1 METDGINA
9 LNPYIGIAE
18 PVSRQPFGSVV
29 LRQSQGPV
37 IDYLTRPMVP
47 SPASRRRDTL
57 KGIAQFLP
65 FISGEL
71 AKAEGDKLG
80 VALSGLDFLGAAGAP
95 AKAVVKKGVGSLDD
109 KNTIKLVHGTTADV
123 AKQIERFGEI
133 QPKLGSFV
141 EDMYITRGDYADIP
155 PSDYP
160 PLASFFSTADDPSS
174 AIGAMKAQIGYKL
187 GKELN
192 DPISLDEIK
201 KYGAVVL
208 SDADPRT
215 IFKMG
220 EDYRPYNLMDE
231 PASIDEPLGFE
242 SEDIVSLIPQKPKKV
257 LIGDDL
263 VKYVKKNDPEFAG
276 IQSLTKKVEKPKKV
290 KKLKPKETEQ
300 LFSGIESTKR
310 ESLDA
315 PYKNP
320 IIDLVN
326 ERPELTQLSKSAL
339 DPNEDGVVSLFRV
352 YNLKEG
358 QELLPEK
365 GIASLSTDVAPALAI
380 GQKMEFIR
388 GGGFNPM
395 SLGPETPE
403 FTIKRPAKL
412 IRYEVPID
420 RVKAH
425 VPSLLDQVPAR
436 TANAEKNYKFMSAS
450 DEKEVLADLS
460 GIQPAEIF
468 DVPFRAGARY
478 FKGDIPAY
486 RPSPY
491 DIEKGEDPTRV
502 LNYGLFRLFEEGRT
516 PKGLMRDIMKSGSP
530 KFRREPKSAYMS
542 YKNYLAKVAAD
553 EANPSRRPGSFSGGE
568 KTYAEL
574 NPGVSPYQ
582 LYGPE
587 DYPMPIASR
596 PRAKQDYQDL
606 LDAFEEYKK
615 IKGIGSL

>member
-9 LNPYIGIAE
+9 LNPAPDVGGIL
-18 PVSRQPFGSVV
+18 PPQINRP
-29 LRQSQGPV
+29 GPV

-80 VALSGLDFLGAAGAP
+80 VALSGIDFLGAAAAP
-95 AKAVVKKGVGSLDD
+95 AKAVVKKG
-109 KNTIKLVHGTTADV
+109 
-123 AKQIERFGEI
+123 IE
-133 QPKLGSFV
+133 P
-141 EDMYITRGDYADIP
+141 
-155 PSDYP
+155 
-160 PLASFFSTADDPSS
+160 
-174 AIGAMKAQIGYKL
+174 
-187 GKELN
+187 
-192 DPISLDEIK
+192 
-201 KYGAVVL
+201 
-208 SDADPRT
+208 
-215 IFKMG
+215 
-220 EDYRPYNLMDE
+220 
-231 PASIDEPLGFE
+231 
-242 SEDIVSLIPQKPKKV
+242 
-257 LIGDDL
+257 
-263 VKYVKKNDPEFAG
+263 
-276 IQSLTKKVEKPKKV
+276 LTKKVEKPKKV

-326 ERPELTQLSKSAL
+326 ERPELIQISKSAL

-425 VPSLLDQVPAR
+425 IPSLLDQVPAR

>member
-9 LNPYIGIAE
+9 LNPAPDVGGIL
-18 PVSRQPFGSVV
+18 PPQINRP
-29 LRQSQGPV
+29 GPV

-47 SPASRRRDTL
+47 SPKSRRRDTL
-57 KGIAQFLP
+57 KGIAQFIP
-65 FISGEL
+65 FLSGEL

-95 AKAVVKKGVGSLDD
+95 AKAAVKKGISSLNDDAIDTSYRISHQPSGRTDDAIQLDD
-109 KNTIKLVHGTTADV
+109 LTKDISGNEGGYPDDFYGPKGQQLYAPGKMFADDEYGIANTQSYEKILESKNKPNKEITIYRAVPAGVKKINEGDFVTLS
-123 AKQIERFGEI
+123 
-133 QPKLGSFV
+133 PKYAELHATSG
-141 EDMYITRGDYADIP
+141 YGQRGDEA
-155 PSDYP
+155 
-160 PLASFFSTADDPSS
+160 
-174 AIGAMKAQIGYKL
+174 
-187 GKELN
+187 GKV
-192 DPISLDEIK
+192 IS
-201 KYGAVVL
+201 
-208 SDADPRT
+208 
-215 IFKMG
+215 
-220 EDYRPYNLMDE
+220 
-231 PASIDEPLGFE
+231 
-242 SEDIVSLIPQKPKKV
+242 KKV
-257 LIGDDL
+257 KVQDIIWDG
-263 VKYVKKNDPEFAG
+263 NDVNEFGYFPKIA
-276 IQSLTKKVEKPKKV
+276 KKVEKPKKV

-320 IIDLVN
+320 IVDLVN

-365 GIASLSTDVAPALAI
+365 GIASLSTDVAPALEI

-395 SLGPETPE
+395 SLGRETPE
-403 FTIKRPAKL
+403 FTIERPAKL
-412 IRYEVPID
+412 IRYEVPIE

-436 TANAEKNYKFMSAS
+436 AANAEKNSKFMSAS
-450 DEKEVLADLS
+450 SEKEVLADLS

-478 FKGDIPAY
+478 FEGSVPAY

-491 DIEKGEDPTRV
+491 DIEKGADPTRV

-553 EANPSRRPGSFSGGE
+553 EANPSRRPASFSGDQ

-582 LYGPE
+582 MYGPE
-587 DYPMPIASR
+587 EFPMPIASR

-606 LDAFEEYKK
+606 LDAFEKYKK

>member
-9 LNPYIGIAE
+9 LNPAPDVGGIL
-18 PVSRQPFGSVV
+18 PPQINRP
-29 LRQSQGPV
+29 GPV

-71 AKAEGDKLG
+71 AKAEGDMLG
-80 VALSGLDFLGAAGAP
+80 VALAPLDALGAASAP
-95 AKAVVKKGVGSLDD
+95 AKAVAKKGILSLNKVYHGSPNENLTEASISKSKQSENFMPHVSATDSPLLAKSFTKGELGNLPEGKIYESVGDFKIIDYTTDEGRKIWDSLGKTDYD
-109 KNTIKLVHGTTADV
+109 RSINAKKAGFDGRKINNYEKLKIDNFYPDIDYKDV
-123 AKQIERFGEI
+123 KDASEI
-133 QPKLGSFV
+133 QFFKDL
-141 EDMYITRGDYADIP
+141 
-155 PSDYP
+155 
-160 PLASFFSTADDPSS
+160 PLQPFT
-174 AIGAMKAQIGYKL
+174 K
-187 GKELN
+187 
-192 DPISLDEIK
+192 
-201 KYGAVVL
+201 
-208 SDADPRT
+208 
-215 IFKMG
+215 
-220 EDYRPYNLMDE
+220 
-231 PASIDEPLGFE
+231 
-242 SEDIVSLIPQKPKKV
+242 
-257 LIGDDL
+257 
-263 VKYVKKNDPEFAG
+263 G
-276 IQSLTKKVEKPKKV
+276 IQSLGKKVEKPKKV

-365 GIASLSTDVAPALAI
+365 GIASLSTDVAPALEI

-436 TANAEKNYKFMSAS
+436 AANAEKNSKFMSAS
-450 DEKEVLADLS
+450 SEKEVLADLS

-478 FKGDIPAY
+478 FAGSVPAY

-491 DIEKGEDPTRV
+491 DIEKGADPTRV

-553 EANPSRRPGSFSGGE
+553 EADPSRRPASFSGDQ

-582 LYGPE
+582 MYGP
-587 DYPMPIASR
+587 DAFPMPIASR